1 MNLRAWMRLTRVPN
15 LVTVPG
21 DPLAGLLIAT
31 GGVWP
36 GGFPAAAVL
45 LAPVCLYAA
54 GLVMN
59 DLCDQDED
67 RVERPARPLPSG
79 DVSPVAARVAVV
91 LLMLSGV
98 GLCAAAGN
106 RALITGVI
114 LAGVITFYNR
124 SAKRVSVLGPF
135 VMGLCRGLSL
145 LLGATPFLQRGVTDP
160 LLLLGAFEAA
170 LLYIAMVTHLAR
182 SETRD
187 RSPYYAAWAPFAVLF
202 ITVGLA
208 ACRARPW
215 GGALVVFGL
224 AAILAALF
232 AARSALGMQER
243 RRVVPWH
250 IGVLISALLPL
261 QAMWVAAS
269 GRWDLALVVLALLPL
284 NQVLKRLASAS

>member
-1 MNLRAWMRLTRVPN
+1 MNLRAWMRLIRVPN

-21 DPLAGLLIAT
+21 EPLAGLLIAT

-45 LAPVCLYAA
+45 LAPIFLYAA

-67 RVERPARPLPSG
+67 RVQRPARPLPSG
-79 DVSPVAARVAVV
+79 DISPGAAKAATAV
-91 LLMLSGV
+91 LLLAGL
-98 GLCAAAGN
+98 GLCLPAGE
-106 RALITGVI
+106 RAFMTGLI
-114 LAGVITFYNR
+114 LAGSIAFYNL
-124 SAKRVSVLGPF
+124 SAKRVSVVGPF

-145 LLGATPFLQRGVTDP
+145 LLGASPFLQRGITDP
-160 LLLLGAFEAA
+160 LLLLGAFEAV

-187 RSPYYAAWAPFAVLF
+187 RSPYHAAWAPFAVLF

-215 GGALVVFGL
+215 GGALLVFGL
-224 AAILAALF
+224 AAILATLF
-232 AARSALGMQER
+232 AARAALGMQER
-243 RRVVPWH
+243 KRVVPWH
-250 IGVLISALLPL
+250 IGVLITALLPL

-269 GRWDLALVVLALLPL
+269 GRWDLALIVLALLPL
-284 NQVLKRLASAS
+284 NQVLKRLAAAS